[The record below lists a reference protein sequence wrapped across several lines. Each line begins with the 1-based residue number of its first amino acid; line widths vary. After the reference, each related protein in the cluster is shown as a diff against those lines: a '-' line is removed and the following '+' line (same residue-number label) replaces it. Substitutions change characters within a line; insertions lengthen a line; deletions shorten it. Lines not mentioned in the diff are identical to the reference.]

1 MNVSQD
7 LSIIE
12 LILNASLVVK
22 LVMLLLIGVSLVSW
36 YWIFRKAFATCEQ
49 NRKPIVYHLLLFR

>member
-36 YWIFRKAFATCEQ
+36 YWIFRKAFAIRR
-49 NRKPIVYHLLLFR
+49 NRIFRILTTL